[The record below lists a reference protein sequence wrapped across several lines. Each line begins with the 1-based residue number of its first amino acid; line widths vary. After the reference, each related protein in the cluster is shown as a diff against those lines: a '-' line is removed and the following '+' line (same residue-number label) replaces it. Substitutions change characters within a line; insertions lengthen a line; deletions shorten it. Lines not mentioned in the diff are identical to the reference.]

1 MIRRLAWVALAAG
14 IALLVLNLA
23 GLATGL
29 RNPAL
34 AGDPHVRV
42 PDPLLVGPEEFRS
55 RSRRQ
60 AGESDRALVE
70 RATLLVDDSIAQW
83 WGDAKAIDTYA
94 MRVPLR
100 ENFALWGLSWAAP
113 RVYREY
119 EFCSARKAV
128 ERGLG
133 LCSQASIVLVTALR
147 ENGVDASIV
156 GLSGHVVVRARVA
169 PDRWIIADPDSGV
182 AFDHDLPG
190 LEATPSI
197 ARDAYLARGIPES
210 AATTLSSAFSSEGNV
225 IVGGVEEF
233 APTVC
238 SVERAAY
245 VVKWALPA
253 LLVLAGLAGILR
265 RR

>member
-1 MIRRLAWVALAAG
+1 MRTLAWVALAAG
-14 IALLVLNLA
+14 IALLLLNLA
-23 GLATGL
+23 GIAIGL
-29 RNPAL
+29 RNPKL

-42 PDPLLVGPEEFRS
+42 PDPLTVGPDEFRNQ
-55 RSRRQ
+55 SRRQ
-60 AGESDRALVE
+60 AGESDRAFVE

-83 WGDAKAIDTYA
+83 WGDEKTIDTYA

-100 ENFALWGLSWAAP
+100 ENFVLWSLSWTAP

-156 GLSGHVVVRARVA
+156 GLSGHVVVRALVA

-182 AFDHDLPG
+182 AFDQDLRD
-190 LEATPSI
+190 LEEAPSI
-197 ARDAYLARGIPES
+197 ARDAYLARGIPET
-210 AATTLSSAFSSEGNV
+210 AATTLSTAFSSEGNV

-245 VVKWALPA
+245 VVKWALPS
-253 LLVLAGLAGILR
+253 LLAIAGLAGILR